1 MKVIDVKQTDSGYV
15 CTFGIFRPFREF
27 EPQETITVRTIKEI
41 RAAAKERGVEF
52 GLTAFGWCTIREA
65 IWKARER
72 YSVEQFNKRH
82 AANQIQS

>member
-15 CTFGIFRPFREF
+15 CTFGIFRVFREF
-27 EPQETITVRTIKEI
+27 EPQETITVRTIKEVKT
-41 RAAAKERGVEF
+41 AAKERGVEF
-52 GLTAFGWCTIREA
+52 GLAAFGWCTIREA

-82 AANQIQS
+82 AANQIHS